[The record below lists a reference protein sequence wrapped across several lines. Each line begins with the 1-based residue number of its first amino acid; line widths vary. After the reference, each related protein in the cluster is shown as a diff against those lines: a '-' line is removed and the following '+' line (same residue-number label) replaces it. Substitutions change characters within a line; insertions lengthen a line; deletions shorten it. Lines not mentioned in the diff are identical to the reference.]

1 MKNKKKDFNDEEKLN
16 IDKKENVIK
25 NSSDSEQ
32 IHDSSISDAKINNDS
47 SPIIS
52 KKSIFDNKCFTS
64 SIITFV
70 VCLCLFGLFYEFYL
84 KNLVVETTKTI
95 KDVTVTDTGI
105 ADAVEKVYD
114 SVVTVKNY
122 VRGQLYSTGSGF
134 VFKTDDK
141 NGYILTNYHVI
152 NGGSEVSVVFTNNKE
167 YKVEVVGYDEYSDI
181 AVLSVEKKDIIST
194 AQIGSSDD
202 LRIGDTTFAVG
213 TPVDSSV
220 YSWSVT
226 RGILSG
232 KDRMVQVDNYVMS
245 VLQTDTA
252 INSGNSGGPLCN
264 SNGEVIGITNMKL
277 ASSQIE
283 GMGFAIPIE
292 DAVKNAETIISGKK
306 ISRPYLGISI
316 YDSNNYFNNNSGV
329 YVESVESGGAADKA
343 GIKKGDKI
351 LKIEDV
357 EITNTSYFR
366 YQLYKYDIGDKIKIT
381 VERNGSEKTLTVTLT
396 GSGVKN

>member
-1 MKNKKKDFNDEEKLN
+1 MKKDEKNN
-16 IDKKENVIK
+16 IKNNVK
-25 NSSDSEQ
+25 NNSSDDNVLLNEKL
-32 IHDSSISDAKINNDS
+32 SSGSDHSKNVE
-47 SPIIS
+47 PIII
-52 KKSIFDNKCFTS
+52 KKSLLNSEGFKYSF
-64 SIITFV
+64 ITFII
-70 VCLCLFGLFYEFYL
+70 CLCVFGLFYNFYL

-141 NGYILTNYHVI
+141 YGYILTNYHVI
-152 NGGSEVSVVFTNNKE
+152 NGGSQVSVVFTNNKE
-167 YKVEVVGYDEYSDI
+167 ENVNVVGYDEYSDV
-181 AVLSVEKKDIIST
+181 AVLAVEKSSIISI
-194 AQIGSSDD
+194 AQIGSSEN

-232 KDRMVQVDNYVMS
+232 KNRIVQVDNYVMS

-292 DAVKNAETIISGKK
+292 DAIKNAESIISGEK
-306 ISRPYLGISI
+306 ISRPYLGVSI
-316 YDSNNYFNNNSGV
+316 YDSNNYFSGETGI
-329 YVESVESGGAADKA
+329 YVESVEQGGAADKA
-343 GIKKGDKI
+343 GMKKGDKI
-351 LKIEDV
+351 IKVEDV
-357 EITNTSYFR
+357 EVSNTSYFR
-366 YQLYKYDIGDKIKIT
+366 YQLYKYNIGDKIKIT
-381 VERNGSEKTLTVTLT
+381 VVRDGSEKVLTVTLKSNSVT
-396 GSGVKN
+396 N

>member
-1 MKNKKKDFNDEEKLN
+1 MKKEEKDYKKSN
-16 IDKKENVIK
+16 EKDVKNNISKENNMNSKDIEIDKEEN
-25 NSSDSEQ
+25 
-32 IHDSSISDAKINNDS
+32 
-47 SPIIS
+47 SPIIT
-52 KKSIFDNKCFTS
+52 KKSLFDNKGLVYSFV
-64 SIITFV
+64 TFLI
-70 VCLCLFGLFYEFYL
+70 CLCLFGAFYEFYL
-84 KNLVVETTKTI
+84 KNLKVETIKTV

-122 VRGQLYSTGSGF
+122 SRGQLYSTGSGF

-141 NGYILTNYHVI
+141 FGYILTNYHVI
-152 NGGSEVSVVFTNNKE
+152 SGGSEVSVVFTNNKE
-167 YKVEVVGYDEYSDI
+167 EKVTVVGYDEYSDI
-181 AVLSVEKKDIIST
+181 AVLSIDKSNILAT
-194 AQIGSSDD
+194 AQLGSSES

-232 KDRMVQVDNYVMS
+232 KNRMVQVDNYVMS

-264 SNGEVIGITNMKL
+264 ANGEVIGITNMKL

-283 GMGFAIPIE
+283 GMGFAIPID
-292 DAVKNAETIISGKK
+292 DAVKNAESLISGKK
-306 ISRPYLGISI
+306 INRPYLGVSI
-316 YDSNNYFNNNSGV
+316 YDNNNYFSNDTGV
-329 YVESVESGGAADKA
+329 YVESVEHGGAADKA

-351 LKIEDV
+351 IKIEDT

-366 YQLYKYDIGDKIKIT
+366 YQLYKYNIGDKIKIT
-381 VERNGSEKTLTVTLT
+381 VEREGKEKTFTVTLT
-396 GSGVKN
+396 SNSVNN

>member
-1 MKNKKKDFNDEEKLN
+1 MSDIKDKKKNIKVNDTDYVESNSKPEKK
-16 IDKKENVIK
+16 DIK
-25 NSSDSEQ
+25 SSKSTNG
-32 IHDSSISDAKINNDS
+32 IVY
-47 SPIIS
+47 IIL
-52 KKSIFDNKCFTS
+52 
-64 SIITFV
+64 TFC
-70 VCLCLFGLFYEFYL
+70 VCLCLFGGFYEFYL
-84 KNLVVETTKTI
+84 KHLVIETTKTI
-95 KDVTVTDTGI
+95 KDVTITDTGI

-114 SVVTVKNY
+114 SVVTVKTY
-122 VRGQLYSTGSGF
+122 VRNQLYSTGSGF
-134 VFKTDDK
+134 VFKVDNK
-141 NGYILTNYHVI
+141 YGYILTNYHVI
-152 NGGSEVSVVFTNNKE
+152 SGGNEVSVVFTNNKDE
-167 YKVEVVGYDEYSDI
+167 KVTIVGYDEYSDI
-181 AVLSVEKKDIIST
+181 AVLAVDKSLVLAT
-194 AQIGSSDD
+194 AQLGSSNDM
-202 LRIGDTTFAVG
+202 RIGDTTFAVG

-316 YDSNNYFNNNSGV
+316 YDSNNYFNNTSGV
-329 YVESVESGGAADKA
+329 YVESVEKNGAAYNA
-343 GIKKGDKI
+343 GIKSGDKI
-351 LKIEDV
+351 LKVNGV
-357 EITNTSYFR
+357 EIANTSYFR
-366 YQLYKYDIGDKIKIT
+366 YQLYKYNIGDKIKIT
-381 VERNGSEKTLTVTLT
+381 IERNGIEKTLTVTLA
-396 GSGVKN
+396 GSGNKN

>member
-1 MKNKKKDFNDEEKLN
+1 MNDKKDKKKNVKVIDDEHTETHSKPENKTFNANKSTN
-16 IDKKENVIK
+16 GIVYVIL
-25 NSSDSEQ
+25 
-32 IHDSSISDAKINNDS
+32 
-47 SPIIS
+47 
-52 KKSIFDNKCFTS
+52 
-64 SIITFV
+64 TFC
-70 VCLCLFGLFYEFYL
+70 VCLCLFGGFYELYL
-84 KNLVVETTKTI
+84 KHLVVETTKTI
-95 KDVTVTDTGI
+95 KDVTITDTGI

-122 VRGQLYSTGSGF
+122 VRNQLYSTGSGF
-134 VFKTDDK
+134 VFKIDNK
-141 NGYILTNYHVI
+141 YGYILTNYHVI
-152 NGGSEVSVVFTNNKE
+152 SGGNEVSVVFTNNKDE
-167 YKVEVVGYDEYSDI
+167 KVTIVGYDEYSDI
-181 AVLSVEKKDIIST
+181 AVLAVDKSLVLAT
-194 AQIGSSDD
+194 AQIGSSKDM
-202 LRIGDTTFAVG
+202 RVGDTTFAVG

-232 KDRMVQVDNYVMS
+232 KDRLVQSDNYVMS

-306 ISRPYLGISI
+306 INRPYLGVSI
-316 YDSNNYFNNNSGV
+316 YDSNSYFNNNSGV
-329 YVESVESGGAADKA
+329 YVESVEKNSAADKA
-343 GIKKGDKI
+343 GIKSGDKI
-351 LKIEDV
+351 LKVNDV

-381 VERNGSEKTLTVTLT
+381 IERNGNEKTLTVTLT
-396 GSGVKN
+396 GNGDKN

>member
-1 MKNKKKDFNDEEKLN
+1 MNDKNDKKKNVKVIDDEHTETHSKPENKTFNANKSTN
-16 IDKKENVIK
+16 GIVYVIL
-25 NSSDSEQ
+25 
-32 IHDSSISDAKINNDS
+32 
-47 SPIIS
+47 
-52 KKSIFDNKCFTS
+52 
-64 SIITFV
+64 TFC
-70 VCLCLFGLFYEFYL
+70 VCLCLFGGFYELYL
-84 KNLVVETTKTI
+84 KHLVVETTKTI

-122 VRGQLYSTGSGF
+122 ARNQLYSTGSGF

-141 NGYILTNYHVI
+141 YGYILTNYHVI
-152 NGGSEVSVVFTNNKE
+152 NGGSEVSVIFTNNKE
-167 YKVEVVGYDEYSDI
+167 EKVTVVGYDEYSDI
-181 AVLSVEKKDIIST
+181 AVLAVDKSLVLAT
-194 AQIGSSDD
+194 AQIGSSNDM
-202 LRIGDTTFAVG
+202 RVGDTTFAVG

-232 KDRMVQVDNYVMS
+232 KDRLVQSDDYVMS

-306 ISRPYLGISI
+306 INRPYLGVSI
-316 YDSNNYFNNNSGV
+316 YDSNSYFNNNSGV
-329 YVESVESGGAADKA
+329 YVESVEKNGAADKA
-343 GIKKGDKI
+343 GIKSGDKI
-351 LKIEDV
+351 LKVNDV

-366 YQLYKYDIGDKIKIT
+366 YQLYKYNIGDKIKIT
-381 VERNGSEKTLTVTLT
+381 IVRNGTEKTLTVTLT
-396 GSGVKN
+396 GSGDKN

>member
-1 MKNKKKDFNDEEKLN
+1 MNNNNNKKKNVKVIDDEHTETHSKPENKTFNANKSTN
-16 IDKKENVIK
+16 GIVYVIL
-25 NSSDSEQ
+25 
-32 IHDSSISDAKINNDS
+32 
-47 SPIIS
+47 
-52 KKSIFDNKCFTS
+52 
-64 SIITFV
+64 TFC
-70 VCLCLFGLFYEFYL
+70 VCLCLFGGFYELYL
-84 KNLVVETTKTI
+84 KHLVVETTKTI

-122 VRGQLYSTGSGF
+122 VRNQLYSTGSGF

-141 NGYILTNYHVI
+141 YGYILTNYHVI
-152 NGGSEVSVVFTNNKE
+152 NGGNEVSVVFTNNKE
-167 YKVEVVGYDEYSDI
+167 EKVTVVGYDEYSDI
-181 AVLSVEKKDIIST
+181 AVLAVDKSLVLST
-194 AQIGSSDD
+194 AQIGSSNDM
-202 LRIGDTTFAVG
+202 RIGDTTFAVG

-232 KDRMVQVDNYVMS
+232 KNRMVQVDNYVMS

-292 DAVKNAETIISGKK
+292 DAVTNAETIISGKK
-306 ISRPYLGISI
+306 ISRPYLGVSI
-316 YDSNNYFNNNSGV
+316 YDSNNYFNNNTGV
-329 YVESVESGGAADKA
+329 YVESVEKNGPADKA
-343 GIKKGDKI
+343 GIKSGDKI
-351 LKIEDV
+351 LKVNDV
-357 EITNTSYFR
+357 DIANTSYFR
-366 YQLYKYDIGDKIKIT
+366 YQLYKYNIGDKIKIT
-381 VERNGSEKTLTVTLT
+381 IERNGSEKTLTVTLT
-396 GSGVKN
+396 GSGEKN

>member
-1 MKNKKKDFNDEEKLN
+1 MNDKKDKKKNVKVIDDEHTETHSKPENKTFNANKSTN
-16 IDKKENVIK
+16 GIVYVIL
-25 NSSDSEQ
+25 
-32 IHDSSISDAKINNDS
+32 
-47 SPIIS
+47 
-52 KKSIFDNKCFTS
+52 
-64 SIITFV
+64 TFC
-70 VCLCLFGLFYEFYL
+70 VCLCLFGGFYELYL
-84 KNLVVETTKTI
+84 KHLVVETTKTI
-95 KDVTVTDTGI
+95 KDVTITDTGI

-122 VRGQLYSTGSGF
+122 VRNQLYSTGSGF
-134 VFKTDDK
+134 VFKIDNK
-141 NGYILTNYHVI
+141 YGYILTNYHVI
-152 NGGSEVSVVFTNNKE
+152 SGGNEVSVVFTNNKDE
-167 YKVEVVGYDEYSDI
+167 KVTIVGYDEYSDI
-181 AVLSVEKKDIIST
+181 AVLAVDKSLVLAT
-194 AQIGSSDD
+194 AQIGSSKDM
-202 LRIGDTTFAVG
+202 RVGDTTFAVG

-306 ISRPYLGISI
+306 INRPYLGVSI
-316 YDSNNYFNNNSGV
+316 YDSNSYFNNNSGV
-329 YVESVESGGAADKA
+329 YVESVEKNSAADKA
-343 GIKKGDKI
+343 GIKSGDKI
-351 LKIEDV
+351 LKVNDV

-381 VERNGSEKTLTVTLT
+381 IERNGNEKTLTVTLT
-396 GSGVKN
+396 GNGDKN

>member
-1 MKNKKKDFNDEEKLN
+1 M
-16 IDKKENVIK
+16 KKENFNNDYKKTKNNSITKLSNNSSHLEIDSNTGFDSSTNDAPTVIK
-25 NSSDSEQ
+25 KSLFDS
-32 IHDSSISDAKINNDS
+32 
-47 SPIIS
+47 
-52 KKSIFDNKCFTS
+52 KCFVS
-64 SIITFV
+64 SVITFI
-70 VCLCLFGLFYEFYL
+70 VCLCFFGLFYNFYL

-95 KDVTVTDTGI
+95 KDVTVTDSGI

-122 VRGQLYSTGSGF
+122 VRNQLYSTGSGF

-141 NGYILTNYHVI
+141 YSYILTNYHVI
-152 NGGSEVSVVFTNNKE
+152 NGGNEVSVVFTNNKE
-167 YKVEVVGYDEYSDI
+167 ESVNVVGYDEYSDI
-181 AVLSVEKKDIIST
+181 AVLSVDKSLILST
-194 AQIGSSDD
+194 AQIGSSIDT
-202 LRIGDTTFAVG
+202 RIGDTTFAVG

-232 KDRMVQVDNYVMS
+232 KDRMVQVDNYVMR

-292 DAVKNAETIISGKK
+292 DAIKNAETIISGKK
-306 ISRPYLGISI
+306 INRPYLGVSI
-316 YDSNNYFNNNSGV
+316 YDSNNYFNNDSGV
-329 YVESVESGGAADKA
+329 YIESVEKNGAADKA
-343 GIKKGDKI
+343 GLKSGDKI
-351 LKIEDV
+351 LKINDT
-357 EITNTSYFR
+357 EISNTSYFR
-366 YQLYKYDIGDKIKIT
+366 YQLYKYNIGDKIKIT
-381 VERNGSEKTLTVTLT
+381 ILRNGSEKTLTVTLT
-396 GSGVKN
+396 GSGEKN

>member
-1 MKNKKKDFNDEEKLN
+1 MKKEEKDYKKSN
-16 IDKKENVIK
+16 EKDVKNNISKENNMNSKDIEIDKEEN
-25 NSSDSEQ
+25 
-32 IHDSSISDAKINNDS
+32 
-47 SPIIS
+47 SPIIT
-52 KKSIFDNKCFTS
+52 KKSLFDNKGLVYSFV
-64 SIITFV
+64 TFLI
-70 VCLCLFGLFYEFYL
+70 CLCLFGAFYEFYL
-84 KNLVVETTKTI
+84 KNLKVETIKTV

-122 VRGQLYSTGSGF
+122 SRGQLYSTGSGF

-141 NGYILTNYHVI
+141 YAYILTNYHVI
-152 NGGSEVSVVFTNNKE
+152 SGGSEVSVVFTNNKE
-167 YKVEVVGYDEYSDI
+167 EKVSVVGYDEYSDI
-181 AVLSVEKKDIIST
+181 AVLSIDKSNILAT
-194 AQIGSSDD
+194 AQLGSSES

-213 TPVDSSV
+213 TPVDSNV

-232 KDRMVQVDNYVMS
+232 KNRMVQVDNYVMS

-264 SNGEVIGITNMKL
+264 ANGEVIGITNMKL

-283 GMGFAIPIE
+283 GMGFAIPID
-292 DAVKNAETIISGKK
+292 DAVKNAESLISGKK
-306 ISRPYLGISI
+306 INRPYLGVSI
-316 YDSNNYFNNNSGV
+316 YDNNNYFSNDTGV
-329 YVESVESGGAADKA
+329 YVESVEHGGAADKA

-351 LKIEDV
+351 IKIEDT

-366 YQLYKYDIGDKIKIT
+366 YQLYKYNIGDKIKIT
-381 VERNGSEKTLTVTLT
+381 VERDGKEKTFTVTLT
-396 GSGVKN
+396 SNSVNN

>member
-1 MKNKKKDFNDEEKLN
+1 MNDKKDKKKNVKVIDDKHTETHSKPENKTFNANKSTN
-16 IDKKENVIK
+16 GIVYVIL
-25 NSSDSEQ
+25 
-32 IHDSSISDAKINNDS
+32 
-47 SPIIS
+47 
-52 KKSIFDNKCFTS
+52 
-64 SIITFV
+64 TFC
-70 VCLCLFGLFYEFYL
+70 VCLCLFGGFYELYL
-84 KNLVVETTKTI
+84 KHLVVETTKTI

-122 VRGQLYSTGSGF
+122 ARNQLYSTGSGF
-134 VFKTDDK
+134 VFKIDGK
-141 NGYILTNYHVI
+141 YGYILTNYHVI
-152 NGGSEVSVVFTNNKE
+152 NGGSEVSVIFTNNKE
-167 YKVEVVGYDEYSDI
+167 EKVTVVGYDEYSDI
-181 AVLSVEKKDIIST
+181 AVLAVDKSLVLAT
-194 AQIGSSDD
+194 AQIGSSNDM
-202 LRIGDTTFAVG
+202 RVGDTTFAVG

-232 KDRMVQVDNYVMS
+232 KDRLVQSDNYVMS

-306 ISRPYLGISI
+306 INRPYLGVSI
-316 YDSNNYFNNNSGV
+316 YDSNSYFNNNSGV
-329 YVESVESGGAADKA
+329 YVESVEKNGAADKA
-343 GIKKGDKI
+343 GIKSGDKI
-351 LKIEDV
+351 LKVNDV

-381 VERNGSEKTLTVTLT
+381 IERNGNEKTLTVTLT
-396 GSGVKN
+396 GNGDKN

>member
-1 MKNKKKDFNDEEKLN
+1 MSDIKDKKKNVNVNEADYVESNSKREKND
-16 IDKKENVIK
+16 IK
-25 NSSDSEQ
+25 SSKSTNG
-32 IHDSSISDAKINNDS
+32 IVY
-47 SPIIS
+47 IIL
-52 KKSIFDNKCFTS
+52 
-64 SIITFV
+64 TFC
-70 VCLCLFGLFYEFYL
+70 VCLCLFGGFYEFYL
-84 KNLVVETTKTI
+84 KHLVIETTKTI
-95 KDVTVTDTGI
+95 KDVTITDTGI

-122 VRGQLYSTGSGF
+122 VRNQLYSTGSGF
-134 VFKTDDK
+134 VFMIDDK
-141 NGYILTNYHVI
+141 YVYILTNYHVI
-152 NGGSEVSVVFTNNKE
+152 SGGNEVSVVFTNNKDE
-167 YKVEVVGYDEYSDI
+167 KVTIVGYDEYSDI
-181 AVLSVEKKDIIST
+181 AVLAVDKSLVLST
-194 AQIGSSDD
+194 AQIGSSNDM
-202 LRIGDTTFAVG
+202 RIGDTTFAVG

-306 ISRPYLGISI
+306 IRRPYLGISI
-316 YDSNNYFNNNSGV
+316 YDSNSYFNNTSGV
-329 YVESVESGGAADKA
+329 YVESVEKNGAADKA
-343 GIKKGDKI
+343 GIKSGDKI
-351 LKIEDV
+351 IKVNGVKIA
-357 EITNTSYFR
+357 NTSYFR
-366 YQLYKYDIGDKIKIT
+366 YQLYKYNIGDKIKIT
-381 VERNGSEKTLTVTLT
+381 IERNGIEKTLTVTLA
-396 GSGVKN
+396 GSGDKN

>member
-1 MKNKKKDFNDEEKLN
+1 MSDIKDKKKNIKVNDADYVESNSKPEKK
-16 IDKKENVIK
+16 DIK
-25 NSSDSEQ
+25 SSKSTNG
-32 IHDSSISDAKINNDS
+32 IVY
-47 SPIIS
+47 IIL
-52 KKSIFDNKCFTS
+52 
-64 SIITFV
+64 TFC
-70 VCLCLFGLFYEFYL
+70 VCLCLFGGFYEFYL
-84 KNLVVETTKTI
+84 KHLVIETTKTI
-95 KDVTVTDTGI
+95 KDVTITDTGI

-122 VRGQLYSTGSGF
+122 VRNRLYSTGSGF
-134 VFKTDDK
+134 VFKIDNK
-141 NGYILTNYHVI
+141 YGYILTNYHVI
-152 NGGSEVSVVFTNNKE
+152 SGGNEVSVVFTNNKDE
-167 YKVEVVGYDEYSDI
+167 KVTIVGYDEYSDI
-181 AVLSVEKKDIIST
+181 AVLAVDKSLVLDI
-194 AQIGSSDD
+194 AQIGSSNDM
-202 LRIGDTTFAVG
+202 RIGDTTFAVG

-316 YDSNNYFNNNSGV
+316 YDSNNYFNNTSGV
-329 YVESVESGGAADKA
+329 YVESVEKNGAAYNA
-343 GIKKGDKI
+343 GIKSGDKI
-351 LKIEDV
+351 LKVNGV
-357 EITNTSYFR
+357 EIANTSYFR
-366 YQLYKYDIGDKIKIT
+366 YQLYKYNIGDKIKIT
-381 VERNGSEKTLTVTLT
+381 IERNGIEKTLTVTLA
-396 GSGVKN
+396 GSGNKN

>member
-1 MKNKKKDFNDEEKLN
+1 MKKDEKNN
-16 IDKKENVIK
+16 IKNNVK
-25 NSSDSEQ
+25 NNSSDDNVLLNEKL
-32 IHDSSISDAKINNDS
+32 SSGSDYSKNVE
-47 SPIIS
+47 PIII
-52 KKSIFDNKCFTS
+52 KKSLLNSEGFKYSF
-64 SIITFV
+64 ITFII
-70 VCLCLFGLFYEFYL
+70 CLCVFGLFYNFYL

-141 NGYILTNYHVI
+141 YSYILTNYHVI
-152 NGGSEVSVVFTNNKE
+152 NGGSQVSVVFTNNKE
-167 YKVEVVGYDEYSDI
+167 ENVNVVGYDEYSDV
-181 AVLSVEKKDIIST
+181 AVLAVEKSSIISI
-194 AQIGSSDD
+194 AQIGSSEN

-232 KDRMVQVDNYVMS
+232 KNRIVQVDNYVMS

-292 DAVKNAETIISGKK
+292 DAIKNAESIISGEK
-306 ISRPYLGISI
+306 ISRPYLGVSI
-316 YDSNNYFNNNSGV
+316 YDSNNYFSGETGI
-329 YVESVESGGAADKA
+329 YVESVEQGSAADKA
-343 GIKKGDKI
+343 GMKKGDKI
-351 LKIEDV
+351 IKVEDV
-357 EITNTSYFR
+357 EVSNTSYFR
-366 YQLYKYDIGDKIKIT
+366 YQLYKYNIGDKIKIT
-381 VERNGSEKTLTVTLT
+381 VVRDGSEKVLTVTLKSNSVT
-396 GSGVKN
+396 N

>member
-1 MKNKKKDFNDEEKLN
+1 MKKEEKDYKKSN
-16 IDKKENVIK
+16 EKDVKNNISKENNMNSKDIEIDKEEN
-25 NSSDSEQ
+25 
-32 IHDSSISDAKINNDS
+32 
-47 SPIIS
+47 SPIIT
-52 KKSIFDNKCFTS
+52 KKSLFDNKGLVYSFV
-64 SIITFV
+64 TFLI
-70 VCLCLFGLFYEFYL
+70 CLCLFGSFYEFYL
-84 KNLVVETTKTI
+84 KNLKVETIKTI

-122 VRGQLYSTGSGF
+122 SRGQLYSTGSGF

-141 NGYILTNYHVI
+141 FGYILTNYHVI
-152 NGGSEVSVVFTNNKE
+152 SGGSEVSVVFTNNKE
-167 YKVEVVGYDEYSDI
+167 EKVTVVGYDEYSDI
-181 AVLSVEKKDIIST
+181 AVLSIDKSNILAT
-194 AQIGSSDD
+194 AQLGSSES

-232 KDRMVQVDNYVMS
+232 KNRMVQVDNYVMS

-264 SNGEVIGITNMKL
+264 ANGEVIGITNMKL

-283 GMGFAIPIE
+283 GMGFAIPID
-292 DAVKNAETIISGKK
+292 DAVKNAESLISGKK
-306 ISRPYLGISI
+306 INRPYLGVSI
-316 YDSNNYFNNNSGV
+316 YDNNNYFSNDTGV
-329 YVESVESGGAADKA
+329 YVESVEHGGAADKA

-351 LKIEDV
+351 IKIEDT

-366 YQLYKYDIGDKIKIT
+366 YQLYKYNIGDKIKIT
-381 VERNGSEKTLTVTLT
+381 VERDGKEKTFTVTLT
-396 GSGVKN
+396 SNSVNN

>member
-1 MKNKKKDFNDEEKLN
+1 MNNKK
-16 IDKKENVIK
+16 DKKKNVKVIDDEHTETHSKPENKTFNANKSTNGIAYVIL
-25 NSSDSEQ
+25 
-32 IHDSSISDAKINNDS
+32 
-47 SPIIS
+47 
-52 KKSIFDNKCFTS
+52 
-64 SIITFV
+64 TFC
-70 VCLCLFGLFYEFYL
+70 VCLCLFGGFYELYL
-84 KNLVVETTKTI
+84 KHLVVETTKTI

-122 VRGQLYSTGSGF
+122 ARNQLYSTGSGF
-134 VFKTDDK
+134 VFKIDDK
-141 NGYILTNYHVI
+141 YGYILTNYHVI
-152 NGGSEVSVVFTNNKE
+152 NGGSEVSVIFTNNKE
-167 YKVEVVGYDEYSDI
+167 EKVTVVGYDEYSDI
-181 AVLSVEKKDIIST
+181 AVLAVDKSLVLAT
-194 AQIGSSDD
+194 AQIGSSNDM
-202 LRIGDTTFAVG
+202 RVGDTTFAVG

-232 KDRMVQVDNYVMS
+232 KDRLVQSDNYVMS

-306 ISRPYLGISI
+306 INRPYLGVSI
-316 YDSNNYFNNNSGV
+316 YDSNSYFNNNSGV
-329 YVESVESGGAADKA
+329 YVESVEKNGAADKA
-343 GIKKGDKI
+343 GIKSGDKI
-351 LKIEDV
+351 LKVNDV

-381 VERNGSEKTLTVTLT
+381 IERNGNEKTLTVTLT
-396 GSGVKN
+396 GNGDKN

>member
-1 MKNKKKDFNDEEKLN
+1 MSDIKDKKKNVNVNEADYVESNSKREKND
-16 IDKKENVIK
+16 IK
-25 NSSDSEQ
+25 SSKSTNG
-32 IHDSSISDAKINNDS
+32 IVY
-47 SPIIS
+47 IIL
-52 KKSIFDNKCFTS
+52 
-64 SIITFV
+64 TFC
-70 VCLCLFGLFYEFYL
+70 VCLCLFGGFYEFYL
-84 KNLVVETTKTI
+84 KHLVIETTKTI
-95 KDVTVTDTGI
+95 KDVTITDTGI

-122 VRGQLYSTGSGF
+122 VRNQLYSTGSGF
-134 VFKTDDK
+134 VFKIDDK
-141 NGYILTNYHVI
+141 YGYILTNYHVI
-152 NGGSEVSVVFTNNKE
+152 SGGNEVSVVFTNNKDE
-167 YKVEVVGYDEYSDI
+167 KVTIVGYDEYSDI
-181 AVLSVEKKDIIST
+181 AVLAVDKSLVLAT
-194 AQIGSSDD
+194 AQIGSSNDM
-202 LRIGDTTFAVG
+202 RIGDTTFAVG

-316 YDSNNYFNNNSGV
+316 YDSNNYFNNTSGV
-329 YVESVESGGAADKA
+329 YVESVEKNGAAYNA
-343 GIKKGDKI
+343 GIKSGDKI
-351 LKIEDV
+351 LKVNGV
-357 EITNTSYFR
+357 EIANTSYFR
-366 YQLYKYDIGDKIKIT
+366 YQLYKYNIGDKIKIT
-381 VERNGSEKTLTVTLT
+381 IERNGIEKTLTVTLA
-396 GSGVKN
+396 GSGNKN

>member
-1 MKNKKKDFNDEEKLN
+1 MSDIKDKKKNIKVNDADYVESNSKREKN
-16 IDKKENVIK
+16 DIK
-25 NSSDSEQ
+25 SSKSTNG
-32 IHDSSISDAKINNDS
+32 IVY
-47 SPIIS
+47 IIL
-52 KKSIFDNKCFTS
+52 
-64 SIITFV
+64 TFC
-70 VCLCLFGLFYEFYL
+70 VCLCLFGGFYEFYL
-84 KNLVVETTKTI
+84 KHLVIETTKTI
-95 KDVTVTDTGI
+95 KDVTITDTGI

-122 VRGQLYSTGSGF
+122 VRNQLYSTGSGF
-134 VFKTDDK
+134 VFKVDNK
-141 NGYILTNYHVI
+141 YGYILTNYHVI
-152 NGGSEVSVVFTNNKE
+152 SGGNEVSVVFTNNKDE
-167 YKVEVVGYDEYSDI
+167 KVTIVGYDEYSDI
-181 AVLSVEKKDIIST
+181 AVLAVDKSLVLAT
-194 AQIGSSDD
+194 AQIGSSNDM
-202 LRIGDTTFAVG
+202 RIGDTTFAVG

-316 YDSNNYFNNNSGV
+316 YDSNNYFNNTSGV
-329 YVESVESGGAADKA
+329 YVESVEKNGAAYNA
-343 GIKKGDKI
+343 GIKSGDKI
-351 LKIEDV
+351 LKVNGV
-357 EITNTSYFR
+357 EIANTSYFR
-366 YQLYKYDIGDKIKIT
+366 YQLYKYNIGDKIKIT
-381 VERNGSEKTLTVTLT
+381 IERNGIEKTLTVTLA
-396 GSGVKN
+396 GSGNKN

>member
-1 MKNKKKDFNDEEKLN
+1 MSDIKDKKKNVNVNEADYVETNSKQEKRN
-16 IDKKENVIK
+16 I
-25 NSSDSEQ
+25 
-32 IHDSSISDAKINNDS
+32 
-47 SPIIS
+47 
-52 KKSIFDNKCFTS
+52 KSIKSTNG
-64 SIITFV
+64 IVYVILTFC
-70 VCLCLFGLFYEFYL
+70 VCLCLFGGFYEFYL
-84 KNLVVETTKTI
+84 KHLVIETTKTI
-95 KDVTVTDTGI
+95 KDVTITDTGI

-122 VRGQLYSTGSGF
+122 VRNQLYSTGSGF
-134 VFKTDDK
+134 VFKIDDK
-141 NGYILTNYHVI
+141 YGYILTNYHVI
-152 NGGSEVSVVFTNNKE
+152 SGGNEVSVVFTNNKDE
-167 YKVEVVGYDEYSDI
+167 KVTIVGYDEYSDI
-181 AVLSVEKKDIIST
+181 AVLAVDKSLVLAT
-194 AQIGSSDD
+194 AQLGSSNDM
-202 LRIGDTTFAVG
+202 RIGDTTFAVG

-306 ISRPYLGISI
+306 IRRPYLGISI
-316 YDSNNYFNNNSGV
+316 YDSNSYFNNTSGV
-329 YVESVESGGAADKA
+329 YVESVEKNGAADKA
-343 GIKKGDKI
+343 GIKSGDKI
-351 LKIEDV
+351 IKVNGVKIA
-357 EITNTSYFR
+357 NTSYFR
-366 YQLYKYDIGDKIKIT
+366 YQLYKYNIGDKIKIT
-381 VERNGSEKTLTVTLT
+381 IERNGIEKTLTVTLA
-396 GSGVKN
+396 GSGDKN

>member
-1 MKNKKKDFNDEEKLN
+1 MKKEEKENKKNSEKN
-16 IDKKENVIK
+16 ENRNTEDVEAEVIK
-25 NSSDSEQ
+25 NGLSNDPNV
-32 IHDSSISDAKINNDS
+32 DKKIDNS
-47 SPIIS
+47 SPIVI
-52 KKSIFDNKCFTS
+52 KKTLFDNKCLVYSFV
-64 SIITFV
+64 TFLI
-70 VCLCLFGLFYEFYL
+70 CLCIFGLFYKFYL
-84 KNLVVETTKTI
+84 RNITIETTKTI
-95 KDVTVTDTGI
+95 KEITVTDTGI

-122 VRGQLYSTGSGF
+122 SRGQLYSTGSGF

-141 NGYILTNYHVI
+141 YGYILTNYHVI
-152 NGGSEVSVVFTNNKE
+152 SGGSEVSVVFTNNKE
-167 YKVEVVGYDEYSDI
+167 EKVMVVGYDEYSDI
-181 AVLSVEKKDIIST
+181 AVLSVDKSNILTT
-194 AQIGSSDD
+194 AQIGSSES

-232 KDRMVQVDNYVMS
+232 KNRMLEVDNYVMS

-277 ASSQIE
+277 ASFQIE

-292 DAVKNAETIISGKK
+292 DAVKSAESLISGKK
-306 ISRPYLGISI
+306 VSRPYLGISI
-316 YDSNNYFNNNSGV
+316 YDANNYFNNDSGV
-329 YVESVESGGAADKA
+329 YVESVEQGGAADKA

-351 LKIEDV
+351 LKIENTAI
-357 EITNTSYFR
+357 ENTSYFR
-366 YQLYKYDIGDKIKIT
+366 YQLYKYNVGDKIKIT
-381 VERNGSEKTLTVTLT
+381 VERDSSEKTLTVTL
-396 GSGVKN
+396 SSNSVNN

>member
-1 MKNKKKDFNDEEKLN
+1 MSDIKDKKKNIKVNDADYVESNSKAEKK
-16 IDKKENVIK
+16 DIK
-25 NSSDSEQ
+25 SSKSTNG
-32 IHDSSISDAKINNDS
+32 IVY
-47 SPIIS
+47 IIL
-52 KKSIFDNKCFTS
+52 
-64 SIITFV
+64 TFC
-70 VCLCLFGLFYEFYL
+70 VCLCLFGGFYEFYL
-84 KNLVVETTKTI
+84 KHLVIETTKTI
-95 KDVTVTDTGI
+95 KDVTITDTGI

-122 VRGQLYSTGSGF
+122 VRNQLYSTGSGF
-134 VFKTDDK
+134 VFKVDNK
-141 NGYILTNYHVI
+141 YGYILTNYHVI
-152 NGGSEVSVVFTNNKE
+152 SGGNEVSVVFTNNKDE
-167 YKVEVVGYDEYSDI
+167 KVTIVGYDEYSDI
-181 AVLSVEKKDIIST
+181 AVLAVDKSLVLAT
-194 AQIGSSDD
+194 AQLGSSNNM
-202 LRIGDTTFAVG
+202 RIGDTTFAVG

-316 YDSNNYFNNNSGV
+316 YDSNSYFNNTSGV
-329 YVESVESGGAADKA
+329 YVESVEKNGATDKA
-343 GIKKGDKI
+343 GIKSGDKI
-351 LKIEDV
+351 LKVNGV
-357 EITNTSYFR
+357 EIANTSYFR
-366 YQLYKYDIGDKIKIT
+366 YQLYKYNIGDKIKIT
-381 VERNGSEKTLTVTLT
+381 IERNGIEKTLTVTLA
-396 GSGVKN
+396 GSGNKN

>member
-1 MKNKKKDFNDEEKLN
+1 MSDIKDKKKNVNVNEADYVETNSKQEKRN
-16 IDKKENVIK
+16 I
-25 NSSDSEQ
+25 
-32 IHDSSISDAKINNDS
+32 
-47 SPIIS
+47 
-52 KKSIFDNKCFTS
+52 KSIKSTNG
-64 SIITFV
+64 IVYVILTFC
-70 VCLCLFGLFYEFYL
+70 VCLCLFGGFYEFYL
-84 KNLVVETTKTI
+84 KHLVIETTKTI
-95 KDVTVTDTGI
+95 KDVTITDTGI

-122 VRGQLYSTGSGF
+122 VRNQLYSTGSGF
-134 VFKTDDK
+134 VFKIDNK
-141 NGYILTNYHVI
+141 YGYILTNYHGI
-152 NGGSEVSVVFTNNKE
+152 SGGNEVSVVFTNNKDE
-167 YKVEVVGYDEYSDI
+167 KVTIVGYDEYSDI
-181 AVLSVEKKDIIST
+181 AVLAVDKSLVLST
-194 AQIGSSDD
+194 AQIGSSNDM
-202 LRIGDTTFAVG
+202 RIGDTTFAVG

-306 ISRPYLGISI
+306 IRRPYLGISI
-316 YDSNNYFNNNSGV
+316 YDSNSYFNNTSGV
-329 YVESVESGGAADKA
+329 YVESVEKNGAADKA
-343 GIKKGDKI
+343 GIKSGDKI
-351 LKIEDV
+351 IKVNGVKIA
-357 EITNTSYFR
+357 NTSYFR
-366 YQLYKYDIGDKIKIT
+366 YQLYKYNIGDKIKIT
-381 VERNGSEKTLTVTLT
+381 IERNGIEKTLTVTLA
-396 GSGVKN
+396 GSGDKN

>member
-1 MKNKKKDFNDEEKLN
+1 MSDIKDKKKNVNANEADYVETNSKQEKRN
-16 IDKKENVIK
+16 I
-25 NSSDSEQ
+25 
-32 IHDSSISDAKINNDS
+32 
-47 SPIIS
+47 
-52 KKSIFDNKCFTS
+52 KSIKSTNG
-64 SIITFV
+64 IVYVILTFC
-70 VCLCLFGLFYEFYL
+70 VCLCLFGGFYEFYL
-84 KNLVVETTKTI
+84 KHLVIETTKTI
-95 KDVTVTDTGI
+95 KDVTITDTGI

-122 VRGQLYSTGSGF
+122 VRNQLYSTGSGF
-134 VFKTDDK
+134 VFKIDDK
-141 NGYILTNYHVI
+141 YGYILTNYHVI
-152 NGGSEVSVVFTNNKE
+152 SGGNEVSVVFTNNKDE
-167 YKVEVVGYDEYSDI
+167 KVTIVGYDEYSDI
-181 AVLSVEKKDIIST
+181 AVLAVDKSLVLST
-194 AQIGSSDD
+194 AQIGSSNDM
-202 LRIGDTTFAVG
+202 RIGDTTFAVG

-232 KDRMVQVDNYVMS
+232 KDRMVQIDNYVMS

-316 YDSNNYFNNNSGV
+316 YDSNSYFNNTSGV
-329 YVESVESGGAADKA
+329 YVESVEKNGAADKA
-343 GIKKGDKI
+343 GIKSGDKI
-351 LKIEDV
+351 LKVNGV
-357 EITNTSYFR
+357 EIANTSYFR
-366 YQLYKYDIGDKIKIT
+366 YQLYKYNIGDKIKIT
-381 VERNGSEKTLTVTLT
+381 IERNGIEKTLTVTLA
-396 GSGVKN
+396 GSGDKN

>member
-1 MKNKKKDFNDEEKLN
+1 MNDKKDKKKNVKVIDDEHTETHSKPENKTFNANKSTN
-16 IDKKENVIK
+16 GIVYVIL
-25 NSSDSEQ
+25 
-32 IHDSSISDAKINNDS
+32 
-47 SPIIS
+47 
-52 KKSIFDNKCFTS
+52 
-64 SIITFV
+64 TFC
-70 VCLCLFGLFYEFYL
+70 VCLCLFGGFYELYL
-84 KNLVVETTKTI
+84 KHLVVETTKTI

-122 VRGQLYSTGSGF
+122 ARNQLYSTGSGF
-134 VFKTDDK
+134 VFKIDGK
-141 NGYILTNYHVI
+141 YGYILTNYHVI
-152 NGGSEVSVVFTNNKE
+152 NGGSEVSVIFTNNKE
-167 YKVEVVGYDEYSDI
+167 EKVTVVGYDEYSDI
-181 AVLSVEKKDIIST
+181 AVLAVDKSLVLAT
-194 AQIGSSDD
+194 AQIGSSNDM
-202 LRIGDTTFAVG
+202 RVGDTTFAVG

-232 KDRMVQVDNYVMS
+232 KDRLVQSDNYVMS

-306 ISRPYLGISI
+306 INRPYLGVSI
-316 YDSNNYFNNNSGV
+316 YDSNSYFNNNSGV
-329 YVESVESGGAADKA
+329 YVESVEKNGAADKA
-343 GIKKGDKI
+343 GIKSGDKI
-351 LKIEDV
+351 LKVNDV

-366 YQLYKYDIGDKIKIT
+366 YQLYKYDIGDTIKIT
-381 VERNGSEKTLTVTLT
+381 IERNGNEKTLTVTLT
-396 GSGVKN
+396 GNGDKN

>member
-1 MKNKKKDFNDEEKLN
+1 MSDIKDKKKNIKVNDADYVESNSKPEKK
-16 IDKKENVIK
+16 DIK
-25 NSSDSEQ
+25 SSKSTNG
-32 IHDSSISDAKINNDS
+32 IVY
-47 SPIIS
+47 IIL
-52 KKSIFDNKCFTS
+52 
-64 SIITFV
+64 TFC
-70 VCLCLFGLFYEFYL
+70 VCLCLFGGFYEFYL
-84 KNLVVETTKTI
+84 KHLVIETTKTI
-95 KDVTVTDTGI
+95 KDVTITDTGI

-122 VRGQLYSTGSGF
+122 VRNQLYSTGSGF
-134 VFKTDDK
+134 VFKIDNK
-141 NGYILTNYHVI
+141 YGYILTNYHVI
-152 NGGSEVSVVFTNNKE
+152 SGGNEVSVVFTNNKDE
-167 YKVEVVGYDEYSDI
+167 KVTIVGYDEYSDI
-181 AVLSVEKKDIIST
+181 AVLAVDKSLVLST
-194 AQIGSSDD
+194 AQIGSSNDM
-202 LRIGDTTFAVG
+202 RIGDTTFAVG

-316 YDSNNYFNNNSGV
+316 YDSNSYFNNTSGV
-329 YVESVESGGAADKA
+329 YVESVEKNGAAYNA
-343 GIKKGDKI
+343 GIKSGDKI
-351 LKIEDV
+351 LKVNGV
-357 EITNTSYFR
+357 EIANTSYFR
-366 YQLYKYDIGDKIKIT
+366 YQLYKYNIGDKIKIT
-381 VERNGSEKTLTVTLT
+381 IERNGIEKTLTVTLA
-396 GSGVKN
+396 GSGDKN

>member
-1 MKNKKKDFNDEEKLN
+1 MKKEEKDYKKSN
-16 IDKKENVIK
+16 EKDVKNNISKENNMNSKDIEIDKEEN
-25 NSSDSEQ
+25 
-32 IHDSSISDAKINNDS
+32 
-47 SPIIS
+47 SPIIT
-52 KKSIFDNKCFTS
+52 KKSLFDNKGLVYSFV
-64 SIITFV
+64 TFLI
-70 VCLCLFGLFYEFYL
+70 CLCLFGAFYEFYL
-84 KNLVVETTKTI
+84 KNLKVETIKTI

-122 VRGQLYSTGSGF
+122 SRGQLYSTGSGF

-141 NGYILTNYHVI
+141 FGYILTNYHVI
-152 NGGSEVSVVFTNNKE
+152 SGGSEVSVVFTNNKE
-167 YKVEVVGYDEYSDI
+167 EKVTVVGYDEYSDI
-181 AVLSVEKKDIIST
+181 AVLSIGKSNILAT
-194 AQIGSSDD
+194 AQLGSSES

-232 KDRMVQVDNYVMS
+232 KNRMVQVDNYVMS

-264 SNGEVIGITNMKL
+264 ANGEVIGITNMKL

-283 GMGFAIPIE
+283 GMGFAIPID
-292 DAVKNAETIISGKK
+292 DAVKNAESLISGKK
-306 ISRPYLGISI
+306 INRPYLGVSI
-316 YDSNNYFNNNSGV
+316 YDNNNYFSNDTGV
-329 YVESVESGGAADKA
+329 YVESVEHGGAADKA

-351 LKIEDV
+351 IKIEDT

-366 YQLYKYDIGDKIKIT
+366 YQLYKYNIGDKIKIT
-381 VERNGSEKTLTVTLT
+381 VERDGKEKTFTVTLT
-396 GSGVKN
+396 SNSVNN

>member
-1 MKNKKKDFNDEEKLN
+1 MSDIKDKKKNIKVNDADYVESNSKPEKK
-16 IDKKENVIK
+16 DIK
-25 NSSDSEQ
+25 SSKSTNG
-32 IHDSSISDAKINNDS
+32 IVY
-47 SPIIS
+47 IIL
-52 KKSIFDNKCFTS
+52 
-64 SIITFV
+64 TFC
-70 VCLCLFGLFYEFYL
+70 VCLCLFGGFYEFYL
-84 KNLVVETTKTI
+84 KHLVIETTKTI
-95 KDVTVTDTGI
+95 KDVTITDTGI

-122 VRGQLYSTGSGF
+122 VRNRLYSTGSGF
-134 VFKTDDK
+134 VFKIDNK
-141 NGYILTNYHVI
+141 YGYILTNYHVI
-152 NGGSEVSVVFTNNKE
+152 SGGNEVSVVFTNNKDE
-167 YKVEVVGYDEYSDI
+167 KATIVGYDEYSDI
-181 AVLSVEKKDIIST
+181 AVLAVDKSLVLAT
-194 AQIGSSDD
+194 AQIGSSNDM
-202 LRIGDTTFAVG
+202 RIGDTTFAVG

-306 ISRPYLGISI
+306 IRRPYLGISI
-316 YDSNNYFNNNSGV
+316 YDSNSYFNNTSGV
-329 YVESVESGGAADKA
+329 YVESVEKNGAADKA
-343 GIKKGDKI
+343 GIKSGDKI
-351 LKIEDV
+351 LKVNGV
-357 EITNTSYFR
+357 EIANTSYFR
-366 YQLYKYDIGDKIKIT
+366 YQLYKYNIGDKIKIT
-381 VERNGSEKTLTVTLT
+381 IERNGIEKTLTVTLA
-396 GSGVKN
+396 GSGNKN

>member
-1 MKNKKKDFNDEEKLN
+1 MNNKK
-16 IDKKENVIK
+16 DKKKNVKVIDDEHTETHSKPENKTFNANKSTNGIVYVIL
-25 NSSDSEQ
+25 
-32 IHDSSISDAKINNDS
+32 
-47 SPIIS
+47 
-52 KKSIFDNKCFTS
+52 
-64 SIITFV
+64 TFC
-70 VCLCLFGLFYEFYL
+70 VCLCLFGGFYELYL
-84 KNLVVETTKTI
+84 KHLVVETTKTI

-122 VRGQLYSTGSGF
+122 VRNQLYSTGSGF

-141 NGYILTNYHVI
+141 YGYILTNYHVI
-152 NGGSEVSVVFTNNKE
+152 NGGNEVSVVFTNNKE
-167 YKVEVVGYDEYSDI
+167 EKVTVVGYDEYSDI
-181 AVLSVEKKDIIST
+181 AVLAVDKSLVLST
-194 AQIGSSDD
+194 AQIGSSNDM
-202 LRIGDTTFAVG
+202 RIGDTTFAVG

-232 KDRMVQVDNYVMS
+232 KNRMVQVDNYVMS

-292 DAVKNAETIISGKK
+292 DAVTNAETIISGKK
-306 ISRPYLGISI
+306 ISRPYLGVSI
-316 YDSNNYFNNNSGV
+316 YDSNNYFNNNTGV
-329 YVESVESGGAADKA
+329 YVESVEKNGPADKA
-343 GIKKGDKI
+343 GIKSGDKI
-351 LKIEDV
+351 LKVNDV
-357 EITNTSYFR
+357 DIANTSYFR
-366 YQLYKYDIGDKIKIT
+366 YQLYKYNIGDEIKIT
-381 VERNGSEKTLTVTLT
+381 IERNGSEKTLTVTLT
-396 GSGVKN
+396 GSGEKN

>member
-1 MKNKKKDFNDEEKLN
+1 MSDIKDKKKNIKVNDADYVESNSKPEKK
-16 IDKKENVIK
+16 DIK
-25 NSSDSEQ
+25 SSKSTNG
-32 IHDSSISDAKINNDS
+32 IVY
-47 SPIIS
+47 IIL
-52 KKSIFDNKCFTS
+52 
-64 SIITFV
+64 TFC
-70 VCLCLFGLFYEFYL
+70 VCLCLFGGFYEFYL
-84 KNLVVETTKTI
+84 KHLVIETTKTI
-95 KDVTVTDTGI
+95 KDVTITDTGI
-105 ADAVEKVYD
+105 ADAVEKVSD

-122 VRGQLYSTGSGF
+122 VRNRLYSTGSGF
-134 VFKTDDK
+134 VFKIDNK
-141 NGYILTNYHVI
+141 YGYILTNYHVI
-152 NGGSEVSVVFTNNKE
+152 SGGNEVSVVFTNNKDE
-167 YKVEVVGYDEYSDI
+167 KATIVGYDEYSDI
-181 AVLSVEKKDIIST
+181 AVLAVDKSLVLAT
-194 AQIGSSDD
+194 AQIGSSNDM
-202 LRIGDTTFAVG
+202 RIGDTTFAVG

-316 YDSNNYFNNNSGV
+316 YDSNNYFNNTSGV
-329 YVESVESGGAADKA
+329 YVESVEKNGAAYNA
-343 GIKKGDKI
+343 GIKSGDKI
-351 LKIEDV
+351 LKVNGV
-357 EITNTSYFR
+357 EIANTSYFR
-366 YQLYKYDIGDKIKIT
+366 YQLYKYNIGDKIKIT
-381 VERNGSEKTLTVTLT
+381 IERNGIEKTLTVTLA
-396 GSGVKN
+396 GSGNKN

>member
-1 MKNKKKDFNDEEKLN
+1 MSDIKDKKKNVNVNEADYVETNSKQEKRN
-16 IDKKENVIK
+16 I
-25 NSSDSEQ
+25 
-32 IHDSSISDAKINNDS
+32 
-47 SPIIS
+47 
-52 KKSIFDNKCFTS
+52 KSIKSTNG
-64 SIITFV
+64 IVYVILTFC
-70 VCLCLFGLFYEFYL
+70 VCLCLFGGFYEFYL
-84 KNLVVETTKTI
+84 KHLVIETTKTI
-95 KDVTVTDTGI
+95 KDVTITDTGI

-122 VRGQLYSTGSGF
+122 VRNQLYSTGSGF
-134 VFKTDDK
+134 VFKVDNK
-141 NGYILTNYHVI
+141 YGYILTNYHVI
-152 NGGSEVSVVFTNNKE
+152 SGGNEVSVVFTNNKDE
-167 YKVEVVGYDEYSDI
+167 KATIVGYDEYSDI
-181 AVLSVEKKDIIST
+181 AVLAVDKSLVLAT
-194 AQIGSSDD
+194 AQLGSSNDM
-202 LRIGDTTFAVG
+202 RIGDTTFAVG

-316 YDSNNYFNNNSGV
+316 YDSNNYFNNTSGV
-329 YVESVESGGAADKA
+329 YVESVEKNGAAYNA
-343 GIKKGDKI
+343 GIKSGDKI
-351 LKIEDV
+351 LKVNGV
-357 EITNTSYFR
+357 EIANTSYFR
-366 YQLYKYDIGDKIKIT
+366 YQLYKYNIGDKIKIT
-381 VERNGSEKTLTVTLT
+381 IERNGIEKTLTVTLA
-396 GSGVKN
+396 GSGNKN

>member
-1 MKNKKKDFNDEEKLN
+1 MKKDEKNN
-16 IDKKENVIK
+16 IKNNVK
-25 NSSDSEQ
+25 NNSSDYNVLLNEKL
-32 IHDSSISDAKINNDS
+32 SSGTDHSKNVE
-47 SPIIS
+47 PIII
-52 KKSIFDNKCFTS
+52 KKSLLNSEGFKYSF
-64 SIITFV
+64 ITFII
-70 VCLCLFGLFYEFYL
+70 CLCVFVLFYNFYL

-141 NGYILTNYHVI
+141 YGYILTNYHVI
-152 NGGSEVSVVFTNNKE
+152 NGGSQVSVVFTNNKE
-167 YKVEVVGYDEYSDI
+167 ENVNVVGYDEYSDI
-181 AVLSVEKKDIIST
+181 AVLAVEKSSIISIV
-194 AQIGSSDD
+194 QIGSSEN

-232 KDRMVQVDNYVMS
+232 KNRIVQVDNYVMS

-292 DAVKNAETIISGKK
+292 DAIKNAESIISGEK
-306 ISRPYLGISI
+306 ISRPYLGVSI
-316 YDSNNYFNNNSGV
+316 YDSNNYFSGETGI
-329 YVESVESGGAADKA
+329 YVESVEQGGAADKA
-343 GIKKGDKI
+343 GMKKGDKI
-351 LKIEDV
+351 IKVEDV
-357 EITNTSYFR
+357 EVSNTSYFR
-366 YQLYKYDIGDKIKIT
+366 YQLYKYNIGDKIKIT
-381 VERNGSEKTLTVTLT
+381 VVRDGSEKVLTVTLKSNSVT
-396 GSGVKN
+396 N

>member
-1 MKNKKKDFNDEEKLN
+1 MSDIKDKKKNVKVNDVEYSETGFKEEK
-16 IDKKENVIK
+16 
-25 NSSDSEQ
+25 
-32 IHDSSISDAKINNDS
+32 KIFKTN
-47 SPIIS
+47 
-52 KKSIFDNKCFTS
+52 KSTNGIVYVVL
-64 SIITFV
+64 TFCA
-70 VCLCLFGLFYEFYL
+70 CLCLFGGFYEFYL
-84 KNLVVETTKTI
+84 KHLVIETTKTI

-122 VRGQLYSTGSGF
+122 VRNQLYSTGSGF

-141 NGYILTNYHVI
+141 YGYILTNYHVI
-152 NGGSEVSVVFTNNKE
+152 NGGNEVSVVFTNNKE
-167 YKVEVVGYDEYSDI
+167 EKVTVVGYDEYSDI
-181 AVLSVEKKDIIST
+181 AVLAVDKSLVLST
-194 AQIGSSDD
+194 AQIGSSNDM
-202 LRIGDTTFAVG
+202 RIGDTTFAVG

-232 KDRMVQVDNYVMS
+232 KNRMVQVYNYVMS

-292 DAVKNAETIISGKK
+292 DAVTNAETIISGKK
-306 ISRPYLGISI
+306 ISRPYLGVSI
-316 YDSNNYFNNNSGV
+316 YDSNNYFNNNTGV
-329 YVESVESGGAADKA
+329 YVESVEKNGPADKA
-343 GIKKGDKI
+343 GIKSGDKI
-351 LKIEDV
+351 LKVNDV
-357 EITNTSYFR
+357 DIANTSYFR
-366 YQLYKYDIGDKIKIT
+366 YQLYKYNIGDKIKIT
-381 VERNGSEKTLTVTLT
+381 IERNGSEKTLTVTLT
-396 GSGVKN
+396 GSGEKN

>member
-1 MKNKKKDFNDEEKLN
+1 MKKEEKENKKNN
-16 IDKKENVIK
+16 ENKNTEDVEVEVIK
-25 NSSDSEQ
+25 NGSSHEPNVDK
-32 IHDSSISDAKINNDS
+32 KIDDS
-47 SPIIS
+47 SPIVI
-52 KKSIFDNKCFTS
+52 KKTLFDNKCLVYSFV
-64 SIITFV
+64 TFLI
-70 VCLCLFGLFYEFYL
+70 CLCIFGLFYKFYL
-84 KNLVVETTKTI
+84 RNLTIETTKTI
-95 KDVTVTDTGI
+95 KEITVTDTGI

-122 VRGQLYSTGSGF
+122 SRGQLYSTGSGF

-141 NGYILTNYHVI
+141 YGYILTNYHVI
-152 NGGSEVSVVFTNNKE
+152 SGGSEVSVVFTNNKE
-167 YKVEVVGYDEYSDI
+167 EKVTVVGYDEYSDI
-181 AVLSVEKKDIIST
+181 AVLSVDKSNILTT
-194 AQIGSSDD
+194 AQIGSSES

-232 KDRMVQVDNYVMS
+232 KNRMVEVDNYVMS

-292 DAVKNAETIISGKK
+292 DAVKSAESLISGKK
-306 ISRPYLGISI
+306 VSRPYLGISI
-316 YDSNNYFNNNSGV
+316 YDANNYFNNDSGV
-329 YVESVESGGAADKA
+329 YVESVEQGGAADKA

-351 LKIEDV
+351 LKIEDTT
-357 EITNTSYFR
+357 II
-366 YQLYKYDIGDKIKIT
+366 QI
-381 VERNGSEKTLTVTLT
+381 
-396 GSGVKN
+396 

>member
-1 MKNKKKDFNDEEKLN
+1 MSDIKDKKKNIKVNDADYVESNSKREKN
-16 IDKKENVIK
+16 DIK
-25 NSSDSEQ
+25 SSKSTNG
-32 IHDSSISDAKINNDS
+32 IVY
-47 SPIIS
+47 IIL
-52 KKSIFDNKCFTS
+52 
-64 SIITFV
+64 TFC
-70 VCLCLFGLFYEFYL
+70 VCLCLFGGFYEFYL
-84 KNLVVETTKTI
+84 KHLVIETTKTI
-95 KDVTVTDTGI
+95 KDVTITDTGI

-122 VRGQLYSTGSGF
+122 VRNQLYSTGSGF
-134 VFKTDDK
+134 VFKVDNK
-141 NGYILTNYHVI
+141 YGYILTNYHVI
-152 NGGSEVSVVFTNNKE
+152 SGGNEVSVVFTNNKDE
-167 YKVEVVGYDEYSDI
+167 KVTIVGYDEYSDI
-181 AVLSVEKKDIIST
+181 AVLAVDKSLILAT
-194 AQIGSSDD
+194 AQLGSSNDM
-202 LRIGDTTFAVG
+202 RIGDTTFAVG

-316 YDSNNYFNNNSGV
+316 YDSNSYFNNISGV
-329 YVESVESGGAADKA
+329 YVESVEKNGAADKA
-343 GIKKGDKI
+343 GIKSGDKI
-351 LKIEDV
+351 LKVNGV
-357 EITNTSYFR
+357 EIANTSYFR
-366 YQLYKYDIGDKIKIT
+366 YQLYKYNIGDKIKIT
-381 VERNGSEKTLTVTLT
+381 IERNGIEKTLTVTLA
-396 GSGVKN
+396 GSGDKN

>member
-1 MKNKKKDFNDEEKLN
+1 MKKEEKDNKKNYKKNIEDDAEKNDNLN
-16 IDKKENVIK
+16 FMAVKVDR
-25 NSSDSEQ
+25 EQ
-32 IHDSSISDAKINNDS
+32 N
-47 SPIIS
+47 SPIIV
-52 KKSIFDNKCFTS
+52 KKSLFDNKCFIYS
-64 SIITFV
+64 FATFLIFFCLV
-70 VCLCLFGLFYEFYL
+70 VAFYNFYL
-84 KNLVVETTKTI
+84 KNLKVETIKTI

-105 ADAVEKVYD
+105 ADAVEKIYD

-122 VRGQLYSTGSGF
+122 TRGQLYSTGSGF

-141 NGYILTNYHVI
+141 LGYILTNYHVI
-152 NGGSEVSVVFTNNKE
+152 SGGSEVSVVFTNNKE
-167 YKVEVVGYDEYSDI
+167 EKVTVVGYDEYSDI
-181 AVLSVEKKDIIST
+181 AVLSIDKSNILAT
-194 AQIGSSDD
+194 AQIGSSED

-232 KDRMVQVDNYVMS
+232 KNRMVQVDNYVMS

-264 SNGEVIGITNMKL
+264 ANGEVIGITNMKL

-292 DAVKNAETIISGKK
+292 DAIKNAESLISGKK
-306 ISRPYLGISI
+306 IIRPYLGVSI
-316 YDSNNYFNNNSGV
+316 YDNNNYFSNDTGV
-329 YVESVESGGAADKA
+329 YVESVEQGGAADKA

-351 LKIEDV
+351 IKIEDT

-366 YQLYKYDIGDKIKIT
+366 YQLYKYNIGDKIKIT
-381 VERNGSEKTLTVTLT
+381 IERDGKEKTFTVTLA
-396 GSGVKN
+396 SNSVNN